1 MLKAKF
7 LSLQIVEARD
17 ALLHKLQKN
26 TQVSEESTLDS
37 TEKDTQVGKTQGEEV
52 SSLEKKDLTEIVKTA
67 ERLRI
72 DDEESTEQWS
82 EEASISS
89 GTFVDD
95 PKKLEH
101 EDDISFSDLEGN
113 ESDISSRSSGLR
125 PAQAIRGCSPS
136 GSNDWVRLNRS
147 SAIDSGHQRT
157 GTLKEK
163 DSEGEESNDWLTVDK
178 FD

>member
-1 MLKAKF
+1 M
-7 LSLQIVEARD
+7 QIVEARD
-17 ALLHKLQKN
+17 VLLHKLQKN
-26 TQVSEESTLDS
+26 KESTLDT
-37 TEKDTQVGKTQGEEV
+37 TEKDIQVEKTQGEKI
-52 SSLEKKDLTEIVKTA
+52 SSLEKKGLTETVNTA

-101 EDDISFSDLEGN
+101 EDDISFSDLE
-113 ESDISSRSSGLR
+113 DVRV
-125 PAQAIRGCSPS
+125 CSPS
-136 GSNDWVRLNRS
+136 GSIDWVRLNSS
-147 SAIDSGHQRT
+147 SAIVGGHQRA
-157 GTLKEK
+157 GTSKEK
-163 DSEGEESNDWLTVDK
+163 DSEGEESNDWLIVDK